1 MSVFDGHDPHDV
13 LYHDLS
19 QELVMDG
26 ASAELRLKVP
36 FVEKAEIDLK
46 KIGLELVVRVGGH
59 KRNIVLPSAL
69 ASFRPREAKL
79 EGGALRIRFARQEP
93 QSGSR
98 RDAGPRG
105 GVMLRPGRSVRG
117 SRRCPARPVL
127 VLGGPAAAGG
137 RRRPAGR
144 GHIEHQC
151 VAFCPICRAA
161 DVLRAAA
168 PPEFQEHWH
177 ALQRE
182 GLLAARTLI
191 DHYIRHLESQR
202 TSAAPVEDIP
212 IE

>member
-1 MSVFDGHDPHDV
+1 MARSRTIR
-13 LYHDLS
+13 S
-19 QELVMDG
+19 R
-26 ASAELRLKVP
+26 ASAT
-36 FVEKAEIDLK
+36 
-46 KIGLELVVRVGGH
+46 
-59 KRNIVLPSAL
+59 
-69 ASFRPREAKL
+69 
-79 EGGALRIRFARQEP
+79 
-93 QSGSR
+93 SR
-98 RDAGPRG
+98 TTRS
-105 GVMLRPGRSVRG
+105 RPGRTG
-117 SRRCPARPVL
+117 RRPR
-127 VLGGPAAAGG
+127 AAG
-137 RRRPAGR
+137 RPAGA